1 MKLKTLFVP
10 LAAVLAVNAGTA
22 LALDNK
28 QATDLMTKATC
39 NACHTIDKKGVG
51 PAYKD
56 VSAKYKGNAKAAEM
70 LADKVRKGGMG
81 VWGPIPMPPN
91 PKEKIGDDDLKQL
104 VAWILTL

>member
-1 MKLKTLFVP
+1 MKLRKLFLP
-10 LAAVLAVNAGTA
+10 LAAMVAVHAGSA

-28 QATDLMTKATC
+28 QATDLMTKAAC

-56 VSAKYKGNAKAAEM
+56 VSAKYKGNAKAADT
-70 LADKVRKGGMG
+70 LIDKVRKGGMG